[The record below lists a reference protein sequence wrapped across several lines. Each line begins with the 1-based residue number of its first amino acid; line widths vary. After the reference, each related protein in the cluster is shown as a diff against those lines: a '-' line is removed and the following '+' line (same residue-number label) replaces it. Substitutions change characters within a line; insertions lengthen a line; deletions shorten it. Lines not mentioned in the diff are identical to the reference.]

1 MCVTLDGLS
10 LGWNSVYV
18 LDASHSEYDV
28 RACPAYLYLESL
40 PRSKA
45 TTMFATRSPLSS
57 PAALKHVISHG
68 FPFPS
73 SPASP
78 RPLQS
83 PKVQSPIMH
92 HPIPGRSAKFVEDSY
107 FPLAPPPRLPNP
119 APRLVKKN
127 ITYFTEPSTAR
138 PRLNTRVSSIIG
150 EALGANITPVESETR
165 VRTEPIGTPMH
176 SPRFIRQRGGTIW
189 EGHRCS
195 LHVNFR
201 KPSTSPESILE
212 GVIVENT
219 SAEARVPKN
228 KRRCNVRFSDPVIQ
242 MASTVAEIHQSL
254 SHLSTHEDKYTLNAK
269 KNGRRQT
276 PGVLEADRESY
287 GF

>member
-1 MCVTLDGLS
+1 
-10 LGWNSVYV
+10 
-18 LDASHSEYDV
+18 
-28 RACPAYLYLESL
+28 
-40 PRSKA
+40 
-45 TTMFATRSPLSS
+45 MFATRSPLSS
-57 PAALKHVISHG
+57 PAAFKHVISHG

-73 SPASP
+73 SPASS
-78 RPLQS
+78 RPLPS
-83 PKVQSPIMH
+83 PKVQSPITH

-107 FPLAPPPRLPNP
+107 FPLVAPPRLPNP

-127 ITYFTEPSTAR
+127 TTYFTEPSTAR

-150 EALGANITPVESETR
+150 EALGANTTPVESETR
-165 VRTEPIGTPMH
+165 LRTGSIGTPMH
-176 SPRFIRQRGGTIW
+176 SPHFMRQRGGTIG
-189 EGHRCS
+189 EGHPYS
-195 LHVNFR
+195 VHVKFR

-212 GVIVENT
+212 GVIVENS

-228 KRRCNVRFSDPVIQ
+228 KRRCNVRFSDPVVE
-242 MASTVAEIHQSL
+242 MASKVAETHQGL
-254 SHLSTHEDKYTLNAK
+254 SHLSIGEDKYTLNAK